1 MHKYVWLPSLDLGF
15 NRQVKDHVTE
25 SSDLVVD
32 VESCQVLSLT
42 ATDCQNQ
49 QPDLKKPTFLYLR
62 GHASFNLLRSLFN
75 PCVSRYRNDLHLT

>member
-32 VESCQVLSLT
+32 VESWSGQSGLVTNC
-42 ATDCQNQ
+42 
-49 QPDLKKPTFLYLR
+49 Y
-62 GHASFNLLRSLFN
+62 
-75 PCVSRYRNDLHLT
+75 